1 MIGVRVLAVVAM
13 VVMIQTV
20 TVMVVMMMVVVV
32 MVAVT
37 GQLEHEEAD
46 PGGDQDAADD
56 RVLRVLD
63 RRAELQPDHDDHGA
77 KPDRD
82 QHVRQSSQA
91 GQAGDP
97 RERVPPRAAQ
107 HSERDPVV
115 GQNRVPEADTRRGG
129 QERWPGTT
137 HAV

>member
-63 RRAELQPDHDDHGA
+63 RRAELQPDNDDHGT
-77 KPDRD
+77 KPDRN
-82 QHVRQSSQA
+82 QHVRHPSQP

-97 RERVPPRAAQ
+97 RKRITTRAAK
-107 HSERDPVV
+107 HSERHPMV
-115 GQNRVPEADTRRGG
+115 GQDRMPESDTRRGDE
-129 QERWPGTT
+129 ERWPSAT